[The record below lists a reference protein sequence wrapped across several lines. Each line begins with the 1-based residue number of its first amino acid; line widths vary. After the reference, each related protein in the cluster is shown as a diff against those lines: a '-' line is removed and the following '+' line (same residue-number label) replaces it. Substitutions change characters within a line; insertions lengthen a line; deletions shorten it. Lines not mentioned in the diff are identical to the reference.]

1 MHYLINKSGRK
12 NLLPLLIVVSVV
24 VMAAGLAPG
33 DEDPLCQELRANVTA
48 SNTTNIRVLLDSQN
62 YQNLLPP
69 HEGAVWTEVH
79 NTIDDH
85 HHDGE
90 SINRGVV
97 RVS

>member
-1 MHYLINKSGRK
+1 MRYLINKSGRK

-48 SNTTNIRVLLDSQN
+48 SNIRVLLDSWN

-69 HEGAVWTEVH
+69 HEGAVWTELH
-79 NTIDDH
+79 NTTDDH
-85 HHDGE
+85 NHDGD
-90 SINRGVV
+90 SNRGVV